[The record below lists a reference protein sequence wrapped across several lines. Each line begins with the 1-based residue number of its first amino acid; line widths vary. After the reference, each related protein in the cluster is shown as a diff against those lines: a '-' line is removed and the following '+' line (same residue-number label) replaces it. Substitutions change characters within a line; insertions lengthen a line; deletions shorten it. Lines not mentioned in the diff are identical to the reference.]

1 MEDFGELLTTSGLL
15 VDKRI
20 TWLTFHS
27 CFDFGYL
34 IKTIILG
41 ELPTDEKEFFRFHR
55 SFFPTSFDIKML
67 IKQPAPV
74 AAMLKGSL
82 QDVIFIYF
90 YRKYFLIENLRK
102 HKIQVLNL
110 GS

>member
-34 IKTIILG
+34 IKSILTG
-41 ELPTDEKEFFRFHR
+41 QVCGSDHARMK
-55 SFFPTSFDIKML
+55 PTSCL
-67 IKQPAPV
+67 A
-74 AAMLKGSL
+74 S
-82 QDVIFIYF
+82 
-90 YRKYFLIENLRK
+90 
-102 HKIQVLNL
+102 H
-110 GS
+110 

>member
-15 VDKRI
+15 VDKNI

-82 QDVIFIYF
+82 QDVIIVFIIF
-90 YRKYFLIENLRK
+90 IRGIIVAI
-102 HKIQVLNL
+102 KIFET
-110 GS
+110 